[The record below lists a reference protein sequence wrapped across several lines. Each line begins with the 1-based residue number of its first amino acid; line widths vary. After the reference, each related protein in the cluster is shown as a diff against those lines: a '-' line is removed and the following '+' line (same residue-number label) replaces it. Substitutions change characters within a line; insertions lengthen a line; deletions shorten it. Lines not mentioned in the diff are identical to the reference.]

1 MSKSVLNIT
10 EETKASD
17 LVVLDKETLINIS
30 KLTDSIYQQMD
41 CLRNVMKA
49 AGIPSYSFDKE
60 NTVQVYAEQLKI
72 IKKE

>member
-17 LVVLDKETLINIS
+17 LLVLDKEQLITIRN
-30 KLTDSIYQQMD
+30 LTDSIYQQMD

-60 NTVQVYAEQLKI
+60 NTLQVYAEQLKI
-72 IKKE
+72 IKKD

>member
-17 LVVLDKETLINIS
+17 LLVLDKDQLITIRN
-30 KLTDSIYQQMD
+30 LADSIYQQMD

-72 IKKE
+72 IKKD